1 MFLGLAGAQDVSKT
15 QQSGTPVFTL
25 IINFHRAILKWIEL
39 LHKRGLALLLT
50 SIGVGTLVS
59 HILIVIFWAI
69 TIVVLM
75 TIFLPTSDVVEDNVV
90 DQTFLWAELSHQDVV
105 VVLLQ
110 RTCLYLVNQISFL
123 LVQVVVLEQRNELAS
138 QFVKDNLGD
147 EACLSQ
153 LACYLK
159 NVDLVVQSWAQL
171 FKPMKGFLTALIALS
186 FLKAATE
193 AKNEFGTQ
201 KSLVRPKER
210 LAIFKTLL
218 Y

>member
-1 MFLGLAGAQDVSKT
+1 
-15 QQSGTPVFTL
+15 
-25 IINFHRAILKWIEL
+25 
-39 LHKRGLALLLT
+39 
-50 SIGVGTLVS
+50 
-59 HILIVIFWAI
+59 
-69 TIVVLM
+69 M

-153 LACYLK
+153 LPCYLK
-159 NVDLVVQSWAQL
+159 NVDLVVQS
-171 FKPMKGFLTALIALS
+171 
-186 FLKAATE
+186 
-193 AKNEFGTQ
+193 
-201 KSLVRPKER
+201 
-210 LAIFKTLL
+210 
-218 Y
+218 

>member
-1 MFLGLAGAQDVSKT
+1 MT
-15 QQSGTPVFTL
+15 CGTPVFTL
-25 IINFHRAILKWIEL
+25 IINFHRAILQWIEL
-39 LHKRGLALLLT
+39 LHKRGFALLLT

-90 DQTFLWAELSHQDVV
+90 DQTFLWAELCHQDVV
-105 VVLLQ
+105 VVLLK

-153 LACYLK
+153 LPCYLK

-171 FKPMKGFLTALIALS
+171 FKPMKGFFTALIALS

-201 KSLVRPKER
+201 KFLVRPKER